1 MKINFAQ
8 VPHLDIDTFGDDNLL
23 GPDEAGNFYYNS
35 VEFGTN
41 PGGFEE
47 VVIADTCRRS
57 IPIAVES
64 IPELMVALADI
75 YNTHLM
81 LEQRNQLKDLVESD
95 FNGYAVD
102 KEVFYEHN
110 ESVSNSVNW
119 PFSN

>member
-8 VPHLDIDTFGDDNLL
+8 VPEQDVDTFGDDNLL
-23 GPDEAGNFYYNS
+23 GPDESGNFYYNS
-35 VEFGTN
+35 LEYGTN
-41 PGGFEE
+41 PGGLEE
-47 VVIADTCRRS
+47 VAIADTCGRS
-57 IPIAVES
+57 IPIAVDS
-64 IPELMVALADI
+64 IPELMMALADV
-75 YNTHLM
+75 YNFHLM
-81 LEQRNQLKDLVESD
+81 LEQRDNLKDLVESD